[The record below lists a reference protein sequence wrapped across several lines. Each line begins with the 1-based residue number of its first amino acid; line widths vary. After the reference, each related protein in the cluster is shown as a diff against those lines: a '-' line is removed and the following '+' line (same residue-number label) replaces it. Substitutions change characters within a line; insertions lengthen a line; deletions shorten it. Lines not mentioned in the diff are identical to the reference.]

1 MRKRVFARPR
11 SLLLVLALAV
21 VAALCTVSTAR
32 AASPAGSAGNGTT
45 ASAKMAASD
54 APCNFQ
60 GDQTCQSTDP
70 AVTVSTYQTGDTS
83 SCTFVWNIDWGD
95 GQSTT
100 DLVVTG
106 PPSGWAVLASHTYA
120 ATGTYTISLTGE
132 VADGVC
138 TLTPFSRTFTLLASP
153 PPAPPPAPSPKIHWS
168 RTSGRPGTLVTLTGS
183 GWAPGGTVQLHLPS
197 TGFFIGDSSWK
208 VASNGTWKQSFTV
221 AGTKSGAYT
230 LSFTEASGNLRVTG
244 SFRVLSEP
252 NAGQDWARCQS
263 GSCTVAVDHVRT
275 QVLVDLLNS
284 TPKLQLLA
292 ALYSLCNAYTS
303 GAIRA
308 ACTVF
313 AAGVVLDATPLARQL
328 SDSDLGHGVYITFL
342 TIHFTKLGITPQ
354 K

>member
-1 MRKRVFARPR
+1 MAVI
-11 SLLLVLALAV
+11 ALAV
-21 VAALCTVSTAR
+21 AAAMCTVSTAQ
-32 AASPAGSAGNGTT
+32 AASPATGAGNVAGGT
-45 ASAKMAASD
+45 AASINTAASN
-54 APCNFQ
+54 APCDFQ

-70 AVTVSTYQTGDTS
+70 TVTVSTDQTGDTS

-132 VADGVC
+132 VADGAC

-153 PPAPPPAPSPKIHWS
+153 PPAPSPKIHWS
-168 RTSGRPGTLVTLTGS
+168 RTSGRPGALVALAGS

-197 TGFFIGDSSWK
+197 TGFFIGNSSWK

-252 NAGQDWARCQS
+252 NAGQDWTRCQN
-263 GSCTVAVDHVRT
+263 GSCTIAVDHVRT

-328 SDSDLGHGVYITFL
+328 SDSDRGRGVYITFL